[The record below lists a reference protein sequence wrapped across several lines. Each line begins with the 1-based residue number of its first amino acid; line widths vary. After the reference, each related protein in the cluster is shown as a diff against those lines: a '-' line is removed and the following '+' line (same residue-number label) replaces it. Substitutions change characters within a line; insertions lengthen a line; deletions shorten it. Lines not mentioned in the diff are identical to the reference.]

1 MSDGKL
7 AAARS
12 QARSRSASEST
23 LSTAVAGADPMQ
35 GRRVKPDFS
44 RPLGATRSVMI
55 LATLDAS
62 VASEQG
68 VAGVNL
74 RFPAAVVRCRTAWTT
89 CVAYAF
95 KSGVPCSHT
104 QRVCVEWCKGCRGQ
118 GESVDTRPTDIP
130 LEHRTHT
137 HPRSGRWYVVSP
149 RYKRGRGCWYVQEG
163 DWQLHECMWRHQAH
177 AVSTAPQ
184 GRLHTVKERP
194 AAGTRARVQQQP
206 ASGRAT
212 EWSTRDTLQVWPVI
226 GAGSRRTPTASAANK
241 PWQQTSNG
249 RATAVIQGGRAW
261 QQVVGHGG
269 WLGGGGGPSHADVH
283 SPRRG
288 LCSAR
293 QQD

>member
-1 MSDGKL
+1 MS
-7 AAARS
+7 ASRS
-12 QARSRSASEST
+12 QARSKSASEST
-23 LSTAVAGADPMQ
+23 LSTAVAGADPTQ
-35 GRRVKPDFS
+35 DRRAKPDFS

-118 GESVDTRPTDIP
+118 GESVDTRRTDIP

-137 HPRSGRWYVVSP
+137 PKKWPVVRSKSQ
-149 RYKRGRGCWYVQEG
+149 VQMGQGLLVPVQGLG
-163 DWQLHECMWRHQAH
+163 DWQLRECMWRHQAH

-269 WLGGGGGPSHADVH
+269 WLGGGGGPSHAYAH